1 MTFALRKL
9 PINQKQSFSMCG
21 RGRVCLSV
29 QQIKKAGNVVD
40 SAIDADNLRSINNFS
55 PGMASPV
62 VISRESDKTREVQH
76 MTFGL
81 IPHFTSAKDKPN
93 HYIMFNA
100 SMCAFQD

>member
-1 MTFALRKL
+1 
-9 PINQKQSFSMCG
+9 MCG

-29 QQIKKAGNVVD
+29 QQIKKAGNVTD
-40 SAIDADNLRSINNFS
+40 SAVDADNLKSINNFS

-62 VISRESDKTREVQH
+62 VISREADQTREVQQ

-81 IPHFTSAKDKPN
+81 IPHFTSPKDKPN

-100 SMCAFQD
+100 ST

>member
-1 MTFALRKL
+1 MRFALRKL
-9 PINQKQSFSMCG
+9 TISHKKLFSMCG

-62 VISRESDKTREVQH
+62 VISRESDKTREVQQ

-81 IPHFTSAKDKPN
+81 IPHFTSPKDKPN

-100 SMCAFQD
+100 SM

>member
-100 SMCAFQD
+100 SMCAFHD